1 MGLKMRKI
9 ELECA
14 DPIGLGRFWEAVLG
28 APMGPGADGVHI
40 VPDGE
45 AGFSLYLVEQRDA
58 EHPRSRSRLW
68 LNPVDGLLED
78 EVDRLTGLGA
88 TVVDRHWTNTSAGL
102 EVVVFTDPEGNE
114 FCVESSDHEVAEA
127 VRRFEDES
135 DDLDGLGPER
145 PETTAVIR
153 IDAP

>member
-14 DPIGLGRFWEAVLG
+14 DPIGLGRFWEAVLD

-40 VPDGE
+40 APDG
-45 AGFSLYLVEQRDA
+45 AVGFSLYLVEQQDT
-58 EHPRSRSRLW
+58 ECPRSRSRLW
-68 LNPVDGLLED
+68 LNPVDGLLAD

-88 TVVDRHWTNTSAGL
+88 TVVDRHWTNSSAGL
-102 EVVVFTDPEGNE
+102 EVVTFTDPEGNE
-114 FCVESSDHEVAEA
+114 FCVESSDHEVAGA

-135 DDLDGLGPER
+135 DDLEGLGPER
-145 PETTAVIR
+145 PETMAVIR

>member
-14 DPIGLGRFWEAVLG
+14 DPIGLGGFWEEALG
-28 APMGPGADGVHI
+28 APMGPGADGVRI
-40 VPDGE
+40 TPEGGS
-45 AGFSLYLVEQRDA
+45 GFALYLVERP
-58 EHPRSRSRLW
+58 ESPRSQPRLW
-68 LNPVDGLLED
+68 LNPVEGRLQD
-78 EVDRLTGLGA
+78 EVERLTALGA
-88 TVVDRHWTNTSAGL
+88 TVVSRYWTNTSAGL

-135 DDLDGLGPER
+135 DDLTGLGPER
-145 PETTAVIR
+145 PETSADIR